1 MILKLFITKHALQ
14 RLFERSISEEDIE
27 YAINNGDI
35 ISEYPDDKPY
45 PSVLVHC
52 MVYNKP
58 LHVVYSIDDNEQQEK
73 NYVVIT
79 AYRPS
84 VKEWDNDYMTRRE
97 IK

>member
-1 MILKLFITKHALQ
+1 MKLYITKHALQ

-27 YAINNGDI
+27 YAIDNGNV

-52 MVYNKP
+52 MVNNEP
-58 LHVVYSIDDNEQQEK
+58 LHIVYSIDKNEQKEK
-73 NYVVIT
+73 IYVVIT

-84 VKEWDNDYMTRRE
+84 VKEWNNNYKTRRE
-97 IK
+97 TK